1 MKANA
6 KELGKEEPTG
16 SWVYKTG
23 AWLYEKGDYK
33 WVSTLAELRGGAP
46 SAPSAGVAELRGGG
60 AGVTV
65 TTTQPGDGATFPKKG
80 DTLQMHYKGTL
91 QKDGSKFDASYDRGT
106 PFVFTI
112 GVGQVIKGWDE
123 GVMKMSLGEK
133 ATLNVSPDYGY
144 GARVTNHSILSS
156 NFDSG

>member
-1 MKANA
+1 MHIIKEGPDGKATLAINPMGPGCGGVKGLQLNIINTVMKANA

-80 DTLQMHYKGTL
+80 DTLQMHYK
-91 QKDGSKFDASYDRGT
+91 
-106 PFVFTI
+106 
-112 GVGQVIKGWDE
+112 
-123 GVMKMSLGEK
+123 
-133 ATLNVSPDYGY
+133 
-144 GARVTNHSILSS
+144 VTNISPTQLIPCQRGAVT
-156 NFDSG
+156 SGQPFFK